1 MHSPKKPVHR
11 MSNDELSQ
19 ALFHFEAKRARREAI
34 ELLNLVRPNA
44 FALSQLAAQNLKRY
58 KELICRAAD
67 EGRTEFFIDLG
78 KTLEGKRRK
87 LNTYSKL
94 DQDVAFIL
102 CFDPKI
108 KSPHAVKLLKNLG
121 HPEMSPE
128 SFKQMKY
135 NWKRAAA
142 KTRHL
147 LEKAGWKYLGNTFLD
162 DGKA

>member
-1 MHSPKKPVHR
+1 

-19 ALFHFEAKRARREAI
+19 ALYHFEAKRARREAI
-34 ELLNLVRPNA
+34 ELLSLVRPNA
-44 FALSQLAAQNLKRY
+44 FALSQRAAQNLKRY

-147 LEKAGWKYLGNTFLD
+147 LEKGGWKYLGNTFLD